1 MAAARADDARHASAA
16 DRRAAAA
23 DRRAAAADRR
33 AAAADR
39 RAHIV
44 AARGHD
50 HAPRRLLRRLVAPR
64 LQTIHA
70 PVHGAVTIRYAF
82 PDDEAGLARLAVLD
96 SAAAA
101 SPPLL
106 VAEVDGE
113 LRAALSL
120 ADGAVIAD
128 PFRPAAALLDLLATR
143 AAQLVAA
150 EQAHGERRSAPPSW
164 RVRVVPEDGP
174 QDVRPA

>member
-1 MAAARADDARHASAA
+1 MAAGADDARRSAA
-16 DRRAAAA
+16 AHRRALLVP
-23 DRRAAAADRR
+23 
-33 AAAADR
+33 
-39 RAHIV
+39 AHEY
-44 AARGHD
+44 D
-50 HAPRRLLRRLVAPR
+50 DAPRRLLRRLAAPR
-64 LQTIHA
+64 LQPVRA

-96 SAAAA
+96 SAAAL
-101 SPPLL
+101 SPPML

-113 LRAALSL
+113 LRAGLSL

-128 PFRPAAALLDLLATR
+128 PFTPAAALLDLLAAR

-150 EQAHGERRSAPPSW
+150 ERAHGERWSAPPSW
-164 RVRVVPEDGP
+164 RAQVVSEDGP

>member
-1 MAAARADDARHASAA
+1 M
-16 DRRAAAA
+16 
-23 DRRAAAADRR
+23 
-33 AAAADR
+33 
-39 RAHIV
+39 
-44 AARGHD
+44 
-50 HAPRRLLRRLVAPR
+50 
-64 LQTIHA
+64 
-70 PVHGAVTIRYAF
+70 VTIRYAF

-96 SAAAA
+96 SAAAP

-120 ADGAVIAD
+120 PDGAAIAD
-128 PFRPAAALLDLLATR
+128 PFKPAAALLDLLAAR

-150 EQAHGERRSAPPSW
+150 ERAYGSRRSAPPSW
-164 RVRVVPEDGP
+164 RARVVSEDGP